1 MMSFK
6 FGDFHSF
13 VCFTDNKFF
22 YYAYNLVQNFASQ
35 KKNKFPS
42 HLPSLTPKIG

>member
-1 MMSFK
+1 MMSLETFI
-6 FGDFHSF
+6 SF
-13 VCFTDNKFF
+13 VCFTDNKLF

-42 HLPSLTPKIG
+42 QPLPLTPKIC